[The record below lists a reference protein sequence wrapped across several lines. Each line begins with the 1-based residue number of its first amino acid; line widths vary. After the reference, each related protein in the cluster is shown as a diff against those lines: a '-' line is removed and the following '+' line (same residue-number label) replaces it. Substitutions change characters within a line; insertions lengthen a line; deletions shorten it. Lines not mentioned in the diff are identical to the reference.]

1 MRKIQN
7 TKSIRTRITNK
18 TNNSIVVK
26 NKTKKKTKAE
36 VSNIDNF
43 LGLNSQGEEQLE
55 AISKSK
61 NLKDF

>member
-26 NKTKKKTKAE
+26 NKTKKK
-36 VSNIDNF
+36 N
-43 LGLNSQGEEQLE
+43 
-55 AISKSK
+55 KSRS
-61 NLKDF
+61 F